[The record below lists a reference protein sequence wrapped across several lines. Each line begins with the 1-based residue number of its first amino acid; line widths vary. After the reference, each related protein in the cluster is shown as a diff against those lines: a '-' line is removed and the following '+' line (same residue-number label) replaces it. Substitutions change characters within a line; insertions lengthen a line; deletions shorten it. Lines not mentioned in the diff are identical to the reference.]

1 MKRIGIGIVIAIL
14 LAFAP
19 ALFAQSEDHGEVGVD
34 AEDFMFN
41 DLGNNMV
48 GINGRAAFNVA
59 KLVQLEANMGWDF
72 ERAANEICTGCSV
85 PVGTVRSRFRILHGE
100 FGPKFNLTTFHAI
113 RPYLVLKGGFTNF
126 SLSSK
131 PATFGNFTSS
141 VDNLRTNNWN
151 GVFYP
156 GGGLE
161 FFAGNF
167 GLRFEAGDEMYFNKG
182 AHNNLVIKAGPSI
195 RF

>member
-1 MKRIGIGIVIAIL
+1 MKRIGIGIVIALL

-19 ALFAQSEDHGEVGVD
+19 VLFAQNEDHGEIGVD

-48 GINGRAAFNVA
+48 GINGRAAFNVH
-59 KLVQLEANMGWDF
+59 KYVQLEANMGWDF
-72 ERAANEICTGCSV
+72 ERAVNEFCTTCAP
-85 PVGTVRSRFRILHGE
+85 PVGTVRSNFRILHGE
-100 FGPKFNLTTFHAI
+100 FGPKFNLTAIHAI

-131 PATFGNFTSS
+131 PATFGNFTTN
-141 VDNLRTNNWN
+141 VDNLRSSNWN

-161 FFAGNF
+161 FFAGPF
-167 GLRFEAGDEMYFNKG
+167 GLRFEAGDEMYFNNG